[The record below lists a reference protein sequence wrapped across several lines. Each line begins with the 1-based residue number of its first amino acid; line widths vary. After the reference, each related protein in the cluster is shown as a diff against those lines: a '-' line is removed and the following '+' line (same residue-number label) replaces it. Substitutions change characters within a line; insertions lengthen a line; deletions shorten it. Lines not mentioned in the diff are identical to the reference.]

1 LGGVTILCAVAPGP
15 PAPIVADAIRAG
27 GGVVVDVADAEALV
41 WTDSLDV
48 SGLSALL
55 TVAPDI
61 RWVQLPFAG
70 IDRFLSIID
79 DQRVWT
85 STKGAY
91 AQPVAEHALAL
102 GLAGLRQLPVRA
114 RARQWGAPSGRRLM
128 GGRVTIVGGGGITR
142 ALLALLAPFAVD
154 VTVVR
159 RHPGPLNGAAKVV
172 GTDRLRDA
180 LPSADLVV
188 LALALTPETVGIIG
202 APELEQ
208 MNSHGWLV
216 NVARGAHVV
225 TDDLVAALRAQ
236 SIGGAALDV
245 TEPEPLPFGHPL
257 WNLDNCL
264 ITPHTANTWEMAEPL
279 FADRIRCNVE
289 LFAARQPLLGLVNP
303 ALGY

>member
-1 LGGVTILCAVAPGP
+1 ML
-15 PAPIVADAIRAG
+15 
-27 GGVVVDVADAEALV
+27 VDVANAEAPV

-48 SGLSALL
+48 SGLRALL

-79 DQRVWT
+79 GQRIWT

-91 AQPVAEHALAL
+91 AKPVAEHALAL

-142 ALLALLAPFAVD
+142 ALLGLLAPFAVD

-159 RHPGPLNGAAKVV
+159 RHPASLPGAATVV

-180 LPSADLVV
+180 LPGADLVV
-188 LALALTPETVGIIG
+188 LALALTAETVGIIS
-202 APELEQ
+202 APELAQ

-225 TDDLVAALRAQ
+225 TDDLVAALQAQ

-245 TEPEPLPFGHPL
+245 TEPEPLPIGHPL

-289 LFAARQPLLGLVNP
+289 RFAARQPLVGLVNP